1 MTVPIPSKKGG
12 GISLAYRV
20 VHYIN
25 QFFAGIGGEEKA
37 DVKPEV
43 RDGIVGPGGAFNAA
57 FKGEAEIVG
66 TVICGDSYF
75 ASNMDAAKS
84 EILEMVKKYKP
95 DAFIAGPAFNAGRY
109 GTACGAI
116 CEYVAK
122 ELDIPVISGMYPENP
137 GADMFKK
144 SLFIIETPN
153 SAAGMRTAVPAMAA
167 LLMKLLKKEPLKK
180 PAEEGYI
187 ERGIRKNMFYEK
199 LAGERCVDMFA
210 KKMKGEPFETEYKMP
225 VFDRVDPQ
233 PAVKD
238 MKNAVIAL
246 VTSGGIVPNGNP
258 DHIEA
263 SSASKYGEYDITG
276 VMDLTH
282 DTYRTAH
289 GGYDATYADRDA
301 DVVLPVDVL
310 RDMEKE
316 GVFKKLHNKF
326 YSTVGNGTS
335 VASSKRFGAEIADKL
350 VADGVTA
357 VILTST

>member
-1 MTVPIPSKKGG
+1 
-12 GISLAYRV
+12 LAYRV

-25 QFFAGIGGEEKA
+25 QFYAGIGGEEKA
-37 DVKPEV
+37 DIPPEI
-43 RDGIVGPGGAFNAA
+43 RDGIVGPGAALKAA
-57 FKGEAEIVG
+57 FGTEAEIVA

-75 ASNMDAAKS
+75 ASNLAKAS
-84 EILEMVKKYKP
+84 EQVIKMIEKYKP

-109 GTACGAI
+109 GTACGGM
-116 CEYVAK
+116 CEIVSK
-122 ELDIPVISGMYPENP
+122 QLSIPVVSGMYPENP
-137 GADMFKK
+137 GVELYRK
-144 SLFIIETPN
+144 SAYIIETPD
-153 SAAGMRTAVPAMAA
+153 SAAGKKTAAPAMAK
-167 LLMKLLKKEPLKK
+167 LLLKLLKGEALGTPKQ
-180 PAEEGYI
+180 EGYI
-187 ERGIRKNMFYEK
+187 ERGIRKNKFYEK
-199 LAGERCVDMFA
+199 LAAERCVDMFVS
-210 KKMKGEPFETEYKMP
+210 KLKGEPFETEYKMP

-246 VTSGGIVPNGNP
+246 VTSGGICPKGNP

-276 VMDLTH
+276 VMDLTAEKFC
-282 DTYRTAH
+282 TAH

-301 DVVLPVDVL
+301 DVVLPVDVM

-326 YSTVGNGTS
+326 YTTVGNGTA
-335 VASSKRFGAEIADKL
+335 VASSKKFGAEIVDKL
-350 VADGVTA
+350 LADGVTA

>member
-1 MTVPIPSKKGG
+1 M
-12 GISLAYRV
+12 AYRI

-25 QFFAGIGGEEKA
+25 QFYAGIGGEEKA
-37 DVKPEV
+37 DHKPEI
-43 RDGIVGPGGAFNAA
+43 REGIVGPGTAFKAA
-57 FKGEAEIVG
+57 FGTDAEIVA

-75 ASNMDAAKS
+75 ASNMEKASA
-84 EILEMVKKYKP
+84 EIIEMIKKYKP
-95 DAFIAGPAFNAGRY
+95 DAFVAGPAFNAGRY
-109 GTACGAI
+109 GTACGGM
-116 CEYVAK
+116 CEAVSK
-122 ELDIPVISGMYPENP
+122 QLNIPVVSGMYPENP
-137 GADMFKK
+137 GVELYRKAAY
-144 SLFIIETPN
+144 IAQTPD
-153 SAAGMRTAVPAMAA
+153 SAAGMKLAVPAMVK
-167 LLMKLLKKEPLKK
+167 LLMKLLKGERIGTPC
-180 PAEEGYI
+180 EEGYI
-187 ERGIRKNMFYEK
+187 ERGIRKNKFYDK
-199 LAGERCVDMFA
+199 LAAERCVEMFVA
-210 KKMKGEPFETEYKMP
+210 KMKGLPFETEYKMP
-225 VFDRVDPQ
+225 VFDRVPPQ

-246 VTSGGIVPNGNP
+246 VTSGGICPKGNP

-276 VMDLTH
+276 VKDLTA
-282 DTYRTAH
+282 DTYCTAH

-301 DVVLPVDVL
+301 DCVLPVDVL

-326 YSTVGNGTS
+326 YSTVGNGTA